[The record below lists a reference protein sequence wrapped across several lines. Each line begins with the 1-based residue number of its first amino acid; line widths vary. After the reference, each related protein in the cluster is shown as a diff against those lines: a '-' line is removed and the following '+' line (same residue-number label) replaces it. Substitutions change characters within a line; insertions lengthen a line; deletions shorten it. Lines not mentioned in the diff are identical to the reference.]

1 MKRLGFIGVGNMG
14 GAILSGA
21 LSHGVLKASEIIV
34 SAKTK
39 KTLDALAAT
48 HSDLTCTLDNRQVA
62 RESEMILLAVKP
74 QYLHEVLA
82 DIHDELRGK
91 AVLSIAAGWT
101 MQMLQAEMAESGI
114 ELLRAMPNTPVKT
127 GEGMTAICAENT
139 FTKPHFDFVM
149 QLFSAVG
156 RVAVVPE
163 KLFDGV
169 IAVSGSSPA
178 YLYMMLEAMGDAA
191 VREGLPRK
199 IAYEMAAQS
208 MIGAAKM
215 LLETGEHP
223 GMLKDAVCSPA
234 GTTIEAVASLEKS
247 GFRSAVME
255 AMAVCAEKSRQ
266 MAK

>member
-1 MKRLGFIGVGNMG
+1 M
-14 GAILSGA
+14 
-21 LSHGVLKASEIIV
+21 
-34 SAKTK
+34 
-39 KTLDALAAT
+39 
-48 HSDLTCTLDNRQVA
+48 
-62 RESEMILLAVKP
+62 
-74 QYLHEVLA
+74 
-82 DIHDELRGK
+82 
-91 AVLSIAAGWT
+91 
-101 MQMLQAEMAESGI
+101 
-114 ELLRAMPNTPVKT
+114 
-127 GEGMTAICAENT
+127 
-139 FTKPHFDFVM
+139 
-149 QLFSAVG
+149 G

-199 IAYEMAAQS
+199 TAYEMAAQS
-208 MIGAAKM
+208 MVGAAKM

-247 GFRSAVME
+247 GFRNAIME

>member
-1 MKRLGFIGVGNMG
+1 MKRLGFIGAGNMG

-21 LSHGVLKASEIIV
+21 LSHGVLEASEIIA

-62 RESEMILLAVKP
+62 YESEIILLAIKP

-82 DIHDELRGK
+82 AIHDDLRGK
-91 AVLSIAAGWT
+91 AVLSIAAGCT
-101 MQMLQAEMAESGI
+101 MQMLQAEMAGSDI
-114 ELLRAMPNTPVKT
+114 ELLRAMPNTPVKV
-127 GEGMTAICAENT
+127 GEGMTAICAEHT
-139 FTKPHFDFVM
+139 FTKSHFDFVM

-199 IAYEMAAQS
+199 TAYEMAAQS
-208 MIGAAKM
+208 MVGAAKM

-247 GFRSAVME
+247 GFRNAIME